1 MPSQLAACTSAAQA
15 RIRAAASSA
24 RRATTRRCASSPTGA
39 VPRCGGAP
47 VRCGPASDERGRCPP
62 VRLRQHA
69 HVRRRRR
76 SDRRRGRGDERRS
89 RERGEGDGGCERR
102 ERALQRSG
110 GCMRGLSSMRVASA
124 RRPLVTVPWS
134 PATVGTAGGPPKAR
148 PRIGPCV
155 NAPIGAARRRR
166 RAARRPPTGE
176 RSASGRRNRSPASVR
191 ARPRRRRGHRGDLLG
206 LGQPR
211 RPGRGRP
218 TRGRRWGS
226 SRSSA
231 ARRCTR
237 PGGSRAR
244 RSSASDTERRSGRV
258 ASRSPPNGSAAHGL
272 PRRGRTC
279 RISSRTARGTPSC
292 APPARCSPT
301 TALLATGVPGD
312 PANRARRTAT
322 VRSGMV
328 ILLAFAFLAGAATA
342 LSPCVLPVLPAVLS
356 AGGAGG
362 RRRPLGVVFGLSATF
377 TITIVGVAEVVG
389 GVGLGTDPLR
399 FVAVLVLAG
408 FGIAL
413 LFPRV
418 AAALE
423 APLARLSRYGPRSR
437 GDGFWSGVIV
447 GAALGFV
454 YTPCAGPIL
463 AAVITVSA
471 ATGRTVAVAIA
482 YALGSAV
489 VLLALTLGG
498 RRLLERVRR
507 AGRGAVVQRVMG
519 GVMLVTALLIVT
531 NVDVSFDQLVARQ
544 IPNVNLTAGL
554 ERSTAVAIRLHD
566 LRPQTANGFKEPV
579 PAGIAP
585 GPQGLPK
592 LGRAPEFV
600 HTQRWFNTPG
610 GRPAPLRSLRGRVVL
625 VDFWTY
631 TCINCL
637 RTLPYLEAWDR
648 RYRDAGLTIVGVHTP
663 EFAFE
668 HDAGNVGRAVKR
680 LGIRYPVVQDND
692 NGTWDAYANMY
703 WPADYL
709 VDAGGQV
716 RYASIGE
723 GDYDKTEN
731 AIRLLL
737 AEAGHRRLGGA
748 ARPEDSVAPSK
759 RPSPE
764 TYLGTRRAQGGI
776 AGEPRAGE
784 NEYPS
789 VDGKLPVNTFAFGGT
804 WKVGEQAAT
813 AVRGATIDATVQ
825 ARNVYLVRSPP
836 PSGRGTVQ
844 VLVDGK
850 PARAGVAGA
859 DVRGGRVAVTRQ
871 RLYTLVV
878 LPPQ

>member
-1 MPSQLAACTSAAQA
+1 MS
-15 RIRAAASSA
+15 
-24 RRATTRRCASSPTGA
+24 SSPRKA
-39 VPRCGGAP
+39 
-47 VRCGPASDERGRCPP
+47 
-62 VRLRQHA
+62 
-69 HVRRRRR
+69 VRRRSVR
-76 SDRRRGRGDERRS
+76 
-89 RERGEGDGGCERR
+89 
-102 ERALQRSG
+102 
-110 GCMRGLSSMRVASA
+110 
-124 RRPLVTVPWS
+124 
-134 PATVGTAGGPPKAR
+134 
-148 PRIGPCV
+148 
-155 NAPIGAARRRR
+155 
-166 RAARRPPTGE
+166 RRPP
-176 RSASGRRNRSPASVR
+176 SDPSGPSFRCQACWKSVSGLGRTTARLPVRRKTARAIRKGSVR
-191 ARPRRRRGHRGDLLG
+191 IGA
-206 LGQPR
+206 
-211 RPGRGRP
+211 
-218 TRGRRWGS
+218 
-226 SRSSA
+226 
-231 ARRCTR
+231 
-237 PGGSRAR
+237 PGG
-244 RSSASDTERRSGRV
+244 
-258 ASRSPPNGSAAHGL
+258 L
-272 PRRGRTC
+272 PC
-279 RISSRTARGTPSC
+279 VQAM
-292 APPARCSPT
+292 
-301 TALLATGVPGD
+301 LL
-312 PANRARRTAT
+312 
-322 VRSGMV
+322 
-328 ILLAFAFLAGAATA
+328 LLAFAFLAGAGTA

-356 AGGAGG
+356 ARRAGG
-362 RRRPLGVVFGLSATF
+362 RRRPLGVVLGLSATF

-399 FVAVLVLAG
+399 FVAVLVLAA
-408 FGIAL
+408 FGVAL

-418 AAALE
+418 AATLE

-437 GDGFWSGVIV
+437 GDGFWSGVLV

-463 AAVITVSA
+463 AAVITVSV
-471 ATGRTVAVAIA
+471 ATGRTVAVAVA

-498 RRLLERVRR
+498 RRLLDRVRR

-554 ERSTAVAIRLHD
+554 ERSTAVASRLHD

-668 HDAGNVGRAVKR
+668 HDAGNVGRAIKR

-692 NGTWDAYANMY
+692 DGTWDAYANMY

-737 AEAGHRRLGGA
+737 AEAGHRRLGGD
-748 ARPEDSVAPSK
+748 ARPEDVVVPSK
-759 RPSPE
+759 RTSPE
-764 TYLGTRRAQGGI
+764 TYLGTQRAQGWI

-784 NEYPS
+784 NDYPR

-813 AVRGATIDATVQ
+813 AVRGATIDATVH
-825 ARNVYLVRSPP
+825 ARNVYLVLSPP
-836 PSGRGTVQ
+836 RSGRGTVQ

-859 DVRGGRVAVTRQ
+859 DIRGGRVTVTSQ
-871 RLYTLVV
+871 RLYTLVS
-878 LPPQ
+878 LPRNERHALKLRLSPGVSGYAFTFG